1 MTPDTCPNM
10 EKCPIYGHFIL
21 ESTKE
26 AVIGLYCRG
35 DFQRCARKK
44 LKDAGQPVP
53 ENLMPNGKYIK

>member
-1 MTPDTCPNM
+1 M

-26 AVIGLYCRG
+26 AIIGLYCRG

-44 LKDAGQPVP
+44 LKDLGQPVP
-53 ENLMPNGKYIK
+53 ENLMPNGKYVK